1 MFAGEFKYTIDEKNR
16 LTIPAKFRAF
26 ITDENDRKGFFILAS
41 PIQTE
46 HCLRLYTMSGWNEV
60 TQQLM
65 RNANAAKDP
74 SRYLRF
80 FSSRAEFA
88 PIDAQSR
95 VVVPQ
100 KLIEYAGL
108 KDDVLMVGNVKWI
121 EVWNQ
126 DEYRAATE
134 SLDEEIGDR
143 GRSLWVNP
151 E

>member
-1 MFAGEFKYTIDEKNR
+1 MFAGEFKHTIDEKNR
-16 LTIPAKFRAF
+16 LVIPAKFRTF
-26 ITDENDRKGFFILAS
+26 ITDEGDRKGFFILAS

-46 HCLRLYTMSGWNEV
+46 HCLRLYTMNGWNLV
-60 TQQLM
+60 TKQLM
-65 RNANAAKDP
+65 RNADGAKDP

-88 PIDAQSR
+88 PIDSQSR
-95 VVVPQ
+95 IVVPQ

-108 KDDVLMVGNVKWI
+108 KDDVLMVGNVQWI

-126 DEYRAATE
+126 NEYRAATE

-143 GRSLWVNP
+143 VKSLWVKP

>member
-1 MFAGEFKYTIDEKNR
+1 MFAGEFKHTIDEKNR
-16 LTIPAKFRAF
+16 LVIPAKFRTF
-26 ITDENDRKGFFILAS
+26 ITDEGDRKGFFILAR

-46 HCLRLYTMSGWNEV
+46 LWLRLYRMNGWNEV
-60 TQQLM
+60 TKQLM
-65 RNANAAKDP
+65 RNADGAKDP

-88 PIDAQSR
+88 PIDSQSR
-95 VVVPQ
+95 IVVPQ

-108 KDDVLMVGNVKWI
+108 KDDVLMVGNVQWI

-126 DEYRAATE
+126 NEYRAATE

-143 GRSLWVNP
+143 VKSLWVKP

>member
-1 MFAGEFKYTIDEKNR
+1 
-16 LTIPAKFRAF
+16 
-26 ITDENDRKGFFILAS
+26 
-41 PIQTE
+41 
-46 HCLRLYTMSGWNEV
+46 MSGWNQV
-60 TQQLM
+60 TKQLM
-65 RNANAAKDP
+65 RNADGAKDP

-88 PIDAQSR
+88 PIDSQSR
-95 VVVPQ
+95 IVVPQ

-108 KDDVLMVGNVKWI
+108 KDDVLMVGNVQWI

-126 DEYRAATE
+126 NEYRAATE

-143 GRSLWVNP
+143 VKSLWVRP